1 MYYEELN
8 KLVEPSIKNMGYE
21 LSDLEVKQDGRNKLV
36 RLFIDKPEGI
46 TLDDCES
53 VSQQISLILDVED
66 LIPEDYTL
74 EVYSPGLN
82 RKLTKIEHYLRFLG
96 SEVKVKLH
104 PSIDGRKNYK
114 GKLLLA
120 DEDEIEIE
128 VDGQMHTIAADTIDS
143 TRLIPGI

>member
-21 LSDLEVKQDGRNKLV
+21 LSDVEVKQDGRNKLV

-66 LIPEDYTL
+66 LMPENYTL
-74 EVYSPGLN
+74 EVSSPGLN

-104 PSIDGRKNYK
+104 PSVEGRKNFK

-120 DEDEIEIE
+120 DKDKIKVE
-128 VDGQMHTIAADTIDS
+128 VDGQIHKIAADSIDS
-143 TRLIPGI
+143 TRLVTNI

>member
-21 LSDLEVKQDGRNKLV
+21 LSDVEVKQHGRNKLV

-74 EVYSPGLN
+74 EVSSPGLN
-82 RKLTKIEHYLRFLG
+82 RKLTKI
-96 SEVKVKLH
+96 
-104 PSIDGRKNYK
+104 
-114 GKLLLA
+114 
-120 DEDEIEIE
+120 
-128 VDGQMHTIAADTIDS
+128 
-143 TRLIPGI
+143 

>member
-21 LSDLEVKQDGRNKLV
+21 LSDLEIKQHGRSKVL
-36 RLFIDKPEGI
+36 RLFIDNSEGI
-46 TLDDCES
+46 TLDDCEV
-53 VSQQISLILDVED
+53 VSQHVSLLLDVED
-66 LIPEDYTL
+66 IIPEDYTL
-74 EVYSPGLN
+74 EVSSPGLN

-104 PSIDGRKNYK
+104 PSVEGRKNFK

-120 DEDEIEIE
+120 DKDKIKVE
-128 VDGQMHTIAADTIDS
+128 VDGQIHKIAADSIDS
-143 TRLIPGI
+143 TRLVTNI